1 MPSFNG
7 IAMVPTLSE
16 GPAQNRC
23 ENRKV
28 TNKSVFQPPI
38 FERDV
43 IVIVGGYGSGK
54 SEVSVNL
61 ARHLARTEQRHIA
74 IADLDI
80 VNPYFRSREAAKQL
94 DQLGI
99 KSLIPPGELSQ
110 SELPVIIPEIKSS
123 IQQFDGR
130 LVLDVG
136 GDDAG
141 ATVLASLGDAFQRGR
156 YDLLMVLNAY
166 RPFTSDLP
174 GSLKK
179 MGEIEQAC
187 GLTFT
192 GLISNS
198 HLIEQTNDEVI
209 YHGLDLTRQVAEK
222 TGLPLVFMSAMRE
235 VVAQLDPK
243 KVDCAVLPLERLLL
257 KPWERAR
264 PAGND

>member
-1 MPSFNG
+1 M
-7 IAMVPTLSE
+7 T
-16 GPAQNRC
+16 
-23 ENRKV
+23 
-28 TNKSVFQPPI
+28 TKSLFQTPK

-54 SEVSVNL
+54 SEVAVNL
-61 ARHLARTEQRHIA
+61 ARHLARTEKRPIA

-94 DQLGI
+94 NQFGI
-99 KSLIPPGELSQ
+99 KSLIPPGELSH
-110 SELPVIIPEIKSS
+110 SELPVIIPEIKAS
-123 IQQFDGR
+123 IQKFDGR

-141 ATVLASLGDAFQRGR
+141 ATVLASLGDAFVRGR

-209 YHGLDLTRQVAEK
+209 YHGLDLTRQVAAK
-222 TGLPLVFMSAMRE
+222 SGLPVMFMSAMDE

-243 KVDCAVLPLERLLL
+243 KIDCPVLPLERLLL

-264 PAGND
+264 PTGND

>member
-1 MPSFNG
+1 
-7 IAMVPTLSE
+7 VTDLSKF
-16 GPAQNRC
+16 R
-23 ENRKV
+23 
-28 TNKSVFQPPI
+28 PPV

-54 SEVSVNL
+54 SEVAVNL
-61 ARHLARTEQRHIA
+61 ARHLARTENRPVA

-94 DQLGI
+94 DHYGI
-99 KSLIPPGELSQ
+99 KSLIPPGELSM
-110 SELPVIIPEIKSS
+110 SELPVIIPEIKAS
-123 IQQFDGR
+123 IQSYDGR

-141 ATVLASLGDAFQRGR
+141 ATVLASLGDAFVRGR

-174 GSLKK
+174 GSLRK
-179 MGEIEQAC
+179 MGEVEQAC
-187 GLTFT
+187 GLAFT

-198 HLIEQTNDEVI
+198 HLIEQTNSEVV
-209 YHGLDLTRQVAEK
+209 YHGLDLTRQVTLK

-235 VVAQLDPK
+235 VLAKLDPDK
-243 KVDCAVLPLERLLL
+243 IDCAVLPLDRLLL

-264 PAGND
+264 PTGND